1 MSAATQPATA
11 TGDQFYVTHCLTADS
26 VMNSPGYSVRAAS
39 AVDSSDVLKRV
50 LEYPP
55 YEIPL
60 DMWREKPTKTQA
72 PRRLARTKNPA
83 GGVWAVHSVYLEKD
97 TMNRDRSY
105 FTHIINLPTSVDA
118 ASVLE
123 SWDSDAWV
131 KEYAQG
137 APKSL
142 RKCSVPVGSKISRTT
157 LSAFISK
164 PVSGPTE
171 LSAVVCP
178 ARFRTD
184 VAARRSLVGRFL
196 KAIILLTEA
205 QKAGEGRD
213 RLFVH
218 AEPGLVAMLLYAAT
232 RILPPGVTADLT
244 FSTFEPSHRAI
255 RDYKLA
261 TVVGTYLGLPGKGLD
276 QDLVTSRG
284 FGIDAIQPEKSSPEL
299 LESQPLTPG
308 ISELLELAAAG
319 DWELLEDVHK
329 LIGTEAGAIEKVP
342 ATIGLARAVTKL
354 NRGGLGSEDLLALK
368 ADRRGAAILAQRAD
382 KVWEFLKD
390 AVISDANLRANFKD
404 WIAEPERLKAYRREA
419 CEALVKGEFDNWDTR
434 WILIREVADAE
445 QFKLQADH
453 AQKNLDRYLPTM
465 PIQARDRVRAVCA
478 ESGVWPDHHL
488 LAPINLDE
496 LDSMLATNVSAS
508 WQGYTCFAVMGPDE
522 KNWLADASK
531 PYRPS
536 MRERVRH
543 HLMLAPAAVLTG
555 YLKHAKDYVSTMPGF
570 LYDFLR
576 PFRPECIPFL
586 SRLIDAGA
594 DVIEAGDWVKLLGE
608 LDIYGE
614 RTKEW
619 AGFLLKNDHL
629 AKLLG
634 GFKADPAATQVWE
647 GYLNLLGPELINGD
661 EWERIVYMQL
671 TKARQLLGAANVPLK
686 NVAPSGGPRK
696 LKAADTLLGL
706 MANPATIDTMEHGQL
721 LEAFQVFG
729 IEPLD
734 GLRRFYLRC
743 NFPSIDL
750 NIDPR
755 PLKPFA
761 DAFQAC
767 YPITHEY
774 NSARMAIAN
783 WIGLSASCPDTTR
796 GAFQLYFMREC
807 VPVHWHN
814 NILNE
819 APRIV
824 LHPMAVAQISQVL
837 ALMAKSPG
845 EGFADPGSSP
855 TSVDPGEFVSESTK
869 KAKGTRGGGTKRES
883 VSRRKQSEGIPAIVW
898 LLLILVG
905 VGIVA
910 AIAISQLK
918 KKPPETE
925 PTPEPKIIKV
935 PAKVDKDKTKSKD
948 KDKDK

>member
-1 MSAATQPATA
+1 MLAATQPATA
-11 TGDQFYVTHCLTADS
+11 TGDQFYVTHCTTADS
-26 VMNSPGYSVRAAS
+26 VTNSPGYSVRAAS
-39 AVDSSDVLKRV
+39 AVDSPDVLKRV

-60 DMWREKPTKTQA
+60 DMWRDKPTKSQS

-105 FTHIINLPTSVDA
+105 FTHLISLPASVDPA
-118 ASVLE
+118 AVLE
-123 SWDSDAWV
+123 SWDADDWM

-142 RKCSVPVGSKISRTT
+142 RKCPVPVGGRITRTV
-157 LSAFISK
+157 LSAFLSK
-164 PVSGPTE
+164 PMGGTAE
-171 LSAVVCP
+171 LSMTICP
-178 ARFRTD
+178 ARFRLDFT
-184 VAARRSLVGRFL
+184 ARRTLVGRFL
-196 KAIILLTEA
+196 KAVILLTEA
-205 QKAGEGRD
+205 RAAGEGRD

-218 AEPGLVAMLLYAAT
+218 AEPGLVAMLLYAAV
-232 RILPPGVTADLT
+232 RILPPGFTADLT
-244 FSTFEPSHRAI
+244 FSTFEPAHRAI

-276 QDLVTSRG
+276 QDLVTTRG

-308 ISELLELAAAG
+308 ITELLDLAAAG
-319 DWELLEDVHK
+319 NWELLDDVHR

-342 ATIGLARAVTKL
+342 SSIALARAITRL
-354 NRGGLGSEDLLALK
+354 NHGGLVAEDLLALK
-368 ADRRGAAILAQRAD
+368 ADRRGAAILEQQAD
-382 KVWEFLKD
+382 KVWQFLKD
-390 AVISDANLRANFKD
+390 AVISDANLRASFKD
-404 WIAEPERLKAYRREA
+404 WITEPDRLKAYRREA
-419 CEALVKGEFDNWDTR
+419 CEALVKGEFDNWDVR
-434 WILIREVADAE
+434 WSLIRDVADAE

-478 ESGVWPDHHL
+478 ETGVWPDHHL
-488 LAPINLDE
+488 LTPSNLDE
-496 LDSMLATNVSAS
+496 LDSMLATSVPAA

-531 PYRPS
+531 PFRPS

-543 HLMLAPAAVLTG
+543 HLLAAPPAVLTG
-555 YLKHAKDYVSTMPGF
+555 YLKHAKDYVTTMPGF

-614 RTKEW
+614 KTKEW

-634 GFKADPAATQVWE
+634 GFKAAPAATQVWE
-647 GYLNLLGPELINGD
+647 GYLNLLGPGLINGD
-661 EWERIVYMQL
+661 EWELIVYMQL

-686 NVAPSGGPRK
+686 SVVPAGGVRK
-696 LKAADTLLGL
+696 LKGADTLLGL
-706 MANPATIDTMEHGQL
+706 VANPASVATMEHGQL
-721 LEAFQVFG
+721 LEAFQVFN
-729 IEPLD
+729 IDPLE

-743 NFPSIDL
+743 NFPGIDL
-750 NIDPR
+750 NADPR
-755 PLKPFA
+755 PLRPFV
-761 DAFQAC
+761 DAFLAC
-767 YPITHEY
+767 YPITHDY
-774 NSARMAIAN
+774 GSARTAIAN
-783 WIGLSASCPDTTR
+783 WVGLSASCPDVTR

-807 VPVHWHN
+807 VPIHWHGN
-814 NILNE
+814 VLHE

-824 LHPMAVAQISQVL
+824 LHPATAALVSQAVA
-837 ALMAKSPG
+837 MMPKSPADA
-845 EGFADPGSSP
+845 FANPSGLPAIDDPA
-855 TSVDPGEFVSESTK
+855 DFVSEPTK
-869 KAKGTRGGGTKRES
+869 KAKGGTKREP
-883 VSRRKQSEGIPAIVW
+883 VSRRKQSEGVPAIVW
-898 LLLILVG
+898 LLLVLAG

-910 AIAISQLK
+910 VIAIMQLK
-918 KKPPETE
+918 KKPVEADPVQD
-925 PTPEPKIIKV
+925 PKIIKL
-935 PAKVDKDKTKSKD
+935 PPKVDKTKVKD
-948 KDKDK
+948 KDR